1 MAVMKKFN
9 KVQDNSERQF
19 KELRN
24 KINSMVQ
31 HTNTSWVGFCKTEKD
46 FKLLASQSFF
56 LSFKKVAYL
65 SYSIISDETKPALIY
80 MKIKYCS
87 MF

>member
-24 KINSMVQ
+24 KINSMEPVSPVSSLAL
-31 HTNTSWVGFCKTEKD
+31 TNSAAFFLAMMTNVSTFVHVRVFYPHFTKI
-46 FKLLASQSFF
+46 LAS
-56 LSFKKVAYL
+56 
-65 SYSIISDETKPALIY
+65 
-80 MKIKYCS
+80 
-87 MF
+87 

>member
-24 KINSMVQ
+24 KINSMEPVFPVSSLAL
-31 HTNTSWVGFCKTEKD
+31 TNSAAFFLAMITNVSTFVHVCVFYSHFTKI
-46 FKLLASQSFF
+46 LAS
-56 LSFKKVAYL
+56 
-65 SYSIISDETKPALIY
+65 
-80 MKIKYCS
+80 
-87 MF
+87 

>member
-24 KINSMVQ
+24 KINSMESVSLVLSLALTKSAAFFLAMM
-31 HTNTSWVGFCKTEKD
+31 TNVSTFVHVRVFYPHFTKI
-46 FKLLASQSFF
+46 LAS
-56 LSFKKVAYL
+56 
-65 SYSIISDETKPALIY
+65 
-80 MKIKYCS
+80 
-87 MF
+87 